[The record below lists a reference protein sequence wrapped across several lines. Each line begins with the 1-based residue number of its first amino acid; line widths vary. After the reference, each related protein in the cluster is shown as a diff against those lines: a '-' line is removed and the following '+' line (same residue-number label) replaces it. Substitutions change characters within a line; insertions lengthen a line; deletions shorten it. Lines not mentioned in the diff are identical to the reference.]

1 MCSYLSAI
9 DESLSILKRA
19 LTIINIIVIIKIVI
33 TSMIVINFVV
43 VGVDA
48 HVLSYYQKLW
58 RKDYVHGKT
67 YEHVLTPN

>member
-9 DESLSILKRA
+9 DESLSILKRT

-33 TSMIVINFVV
+33 TSIIVINFVV

-48 HVLSYYQKLW
+48 HVLSLLSKALAKRLCTW
-58 RKDYVHGKT
+58 K
-67 YEHVLTPN
+67 NI

>member
-9 DESLSILKRA
+9 DESLSILKSA

-48 HVLSYYQKLW
+48 HV
-58 RKDYVHGKT
+58 
-67 YEHVLTPN
+67 